1 MATSGCYGSIVI
13 LIFPTMM
20 ITPNIVVSVVC
31 SIPRRTVDALQ
42 NGIGPFQH
50 GTFRRRQQRRRCC
63 SGAVATVAVSS
74 TGVLVI
80 DLAGKDGGA
89 SSADAK
95 GAMII
100 LEERSRQS

>member
-1 MATSGCYGSIVI
+1 MMTIPSSSIVA
-13 LIFPTMM
+13 
-20 ITPNIVVSVVC
+20 IVVVSAIVD
-31 SIPRRTVDALQ
+31 SIPQRTVDALQ

-50 GTFRRRQQRRRCC
+50 GTFRRRQRRRRCC

-95 GAMII
+95 GATII
-100 LEERSRQS
+100 LEECSRQS